1 MLLDEDGSWLYT
13 DVVFKSSSF
22 KMTATPITTEEKDTH
37 KLPISTDDKTTIL
50 LNVEGAVKELINNLS
65 KKQQP
70 KGIDIDEEKLSALP
84 SSMTGVCIHYLVRGL
99 KEDFNIEFAE
109 QPVSL
114 KPRMTNTDKKV
125 AGKKRL
131 LTKDQ
136 KNELLAK
143 MQLSYYEGDI
153 ASGKMTID
161 DAMTSIKSAFDKKKE
176 YEDMGYMLPAKKT
189 ESPFWKE

>member
-1 MLLDEDGSWLYT
+1 MLDEDGSWLYT
-13 DVVFKSSSF
+13 GVVFKSSPF

-37 KLPISTDDKTTIL
+37 KLPISADDKTTIL
-50 LNVEGAVKELINNLS
+50 LNVEGSVKELINNLS

-70 KGIDIDEEKLSALP
+70 KGIDIDEEKLSTLP
-84 SSMTGVCIHYLVRGL
+84 SSMTGVVVHYLVRGL

>member
-1 MLLDEDGSWLYT
+1 MLDEDGSWLYT
-13 DVVFKSSSF
+13 DVVFKSSPF

-84 SSMTGVCIHYLVRGL
+84 SSMTGVVVHYLVRGL

>member
-1 MLLDEDGSWLYT
+1 
-13 DVVFKSSSF
+13 
-22 KMTATPITTEEKDTH
+22 MTATPITTEEKDTT

-109 QPVSL
+109 PPVSL

-136 KNELLAK
+136 KNELFAK

>member
-1 MLLDEDGSWLYT
+1 MLDEDGSWLYT
-13 DVVFKSSSF
+13 DVVFKSSPF

-84 SSMTGVCIHYLVRGL
+84 SSMTGVVVHYLVRGL

-143 MQLSYYEGDI
+143 MQLSYYESDI
-153 ASGKMTID
+153 ASGKMSID
-161 DAMTSIKSAFDKKKE
+161 DAMTSIKDAFDKKKE

>member
-1 MLLDEDGSWLYT
+1 MLDEDGSWLYT
-13 DVVFKSSSF
+13 GVVFKSSPL
-22 KMTATPITTEEKDTH
+22 KMTATPITTEEKDTT

-84 SSMTGVCIHYLVRGL
+84 SSMTGVVVHYLVRGL

-153 ASGKMTID
+153 ASGKMSID
-161 DAMTSIKSAFDKKKE
+161 DAMTSIKDAFDKKKE

>member
-1 MLLDEDGSWLYT
+1 MLDEDGSWLYT
-13 DVVFKSSSF
+13 DVVFKSSPF
-22 KMTATPITTEEKDTH
+22 KMTATPITTEEKDTT

-84 SSMTGVCIHYLVRGL
+84 SSMTGVVVHYLIRGL

>member
-1 MLLDEDGSWLYT
+1 MLDEDGSWLYT
-13 DVVFKSSSF
+13 DVVFKFIPF
-22 KMTATPITTEEKDTH
+22 KMTATPITTEEKDTT

-70 KGIDIDEEKLSALP
+70 KGIDIDEEKLSTLP
-84 SSMTGVCIHYLVRGL
+84 SSMTGVVVHYLVRGL

-143 MQLSYYEGDI
+143 MQLSYYEVDI
-153 ASGKMTID
+153 ASGKMSID
-161 DAMTSIKSAFDKKKE
+161 DAMTSIKDAFDKKKE

>member
-1 MLLDEDGSWLYT
+1 MLDEDGSWLYT
-13 DVVFKSSSF
+13 DVVFKSSPF
-22 KMTATPITTEEKDTH
+22 KMTATPITTEEKDTT

-70 KGIDIDEEKLSALP
+70 NGIDIDEEKLSTLP
-84 SSMTGVCIHYLVRGL
+84 SSMTGVVVHYLVRGL

-153 ASGKMTID
+153 ASGKMSID
-161 DAMTSIKSAFDKKKE
+161 DAMTSIKDAFDKKKE

>member
-1 MLLDEDGSWLYT
+1 MLDEDGSWLYT
-13 DVVFKSSSF
+13 DVVFKSSPF
-22 KMTATPITTEEKDTH
+22 KMTATPITTEEKDTT

-84 SSMTGVCIHYLVRGL
+84 SSMTGVVVHYLIRGL
-99 KEDFNIEFAE
+99 KEVFNIEFAE

>member
-1 MLLDEDGSWLYT
+1 MLDEDGSGLYT
-13 DVVFKSSSF
+13 DVVFKSSPF

-37 KLPISTDDKTTIL
+37 KLPISADDKTTIL
-50 LNVEGAVKELINNLS
+50 LNVEGSVKELINNLS

-70 KGIDIDEEKLSALP
+70 KGIDIDEEKLSTLP
-84 SSMTGVCIHYLVRGL
+84 SSMTGVVVHYLVRGL

>member
-1 MLLDEDGSWLYT
+1 MLDEDGSWLYT
-13 DVVFKSSSF
+13 DVVFKSSPF
-22 KMTATPITTEEKDTH
+22 KMTATPITTEEKDTT

-70 KGIDIDEEKLSALP
+70 KGIDIDEEKLSTLP
-84 SSMTGVCIHYLVRGL
+84 SSMTGVVVHYLVRGL